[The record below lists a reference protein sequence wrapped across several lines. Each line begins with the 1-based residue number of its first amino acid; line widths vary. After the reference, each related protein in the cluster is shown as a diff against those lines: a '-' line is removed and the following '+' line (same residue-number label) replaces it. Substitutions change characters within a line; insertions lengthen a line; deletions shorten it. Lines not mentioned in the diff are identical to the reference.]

1 MVKNPPA
8 NAEDMGSIPGP
19 KSPHATEQLSL
30 RATTTEARALQQ
42 RVVPTCRKQRKPAQ
56 SNEDSRQSQN
66 KMNRL
71 SQTTRLISLEGWDG
85 IGGGREVPGGGDMCI
100 PMADSC

>member
-66 KMNRL
+66 EQVVTDYQAELLRGM
-71 SQTTRLISLEGWDG
+71 GWDRRRE
-85 IGGGREVPGGGDMCI
+85 GGPSGRGHM
-100 PMADSC
+100 STHS